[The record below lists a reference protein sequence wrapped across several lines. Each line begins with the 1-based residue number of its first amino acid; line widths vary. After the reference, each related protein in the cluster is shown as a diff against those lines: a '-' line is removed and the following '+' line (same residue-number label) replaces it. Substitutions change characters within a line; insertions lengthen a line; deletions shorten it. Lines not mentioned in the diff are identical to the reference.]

1 MDWIGDR
8 ISQLV
13 EEGKKALGKEVVV
26 MSDSKEDE
34 VDDGSGLWEDSD
46 EGGLGSSTSSRYGR
60 RSLSSPRRKRARP
73 SIPFHTVLGGP
84 SEVSPSGP
92 PAYGS
97 AMVSTFPGPSSSV
110 TSLVDPFSAS
120 ASTSATTTEWTR
132 ESEGDWQSEELKA
145 SMERARAMYMA
156 KRRGQVS
163 G

>member
-46 EGGLGSSTSSRYGR
+46 GGGLGSSTSSRYGR

-73 SIPFHTVLGGP
+73 SIPFHAVLGGS

-97 AMVSTFPGPSSSV
+97 ATTLTFPGPSSSV
-110 TSLVDPFSAS
+110 TSLVDPFSAP
-120 ASTSATTTEWTR
+120 ASATTTTAGWMR

>member
-1 MDWIGDR
+1 MDWIGDK
-8 ISQLV
+8 ISQLI

-26 MSDSKEDE
+26 MSDVKEDE

-46 EGGLGSSTSSRYGR
+46 GGDLRCSPSSRYA

-73 SIPFHTVLGGP
+73 SIPFHAVLGGS

-97 AMVSTFPGPSSSV
+97 ATTLTFPGPSSSV
-110 TSLVDPFSAS
+110 TSLVDPFSAP
-120 ASTSATTTEWTR
+120 ASATTTTAGWMK

>member
-34 VDDGSGLWEDSD
+34 VDDGSGLWEDAD

-60 RSLSSPRRKRARP
+60 KSLSSPRRKRARP
-73 SIPFHTVLGGP
+73 SLPFHTVLGG
-84 SEVSPSGP
+84 SNESSPSGP
-92 PAYGS
+92 PTYGS
-97 AMVSTFPGPSSSV
+97 STISTFPGPSSSV
-110 TSLVDPFSAS
+110 TSLADPFFA
-120 ASTSATTTEWTR
+120 SATTTPTTTGWTR
-132 ESEGDWQSEELKA
+132 ETEGDWQSEELKE
-145 SMERARAMYMA
+145 SMERARAVYMA

>member
-46 EGGLGSSTSSRYGR
+46 EGGLGSSTSSRHGC

-73 SIPFHTVLGGP
+73 SIPFHTVLGG
-84 SEVSPSGP
+84 SNEASPSGP

-97 AMVSTFPGPSSSV
+97 AVTSTFPEPSTSV
-110 TSLVDPFSAS
+110 TSLADPFSA
-120 ASTSATTTEWTR
+120 TTTTMGWTR

-145 SMERARAMYMA
+145 SMERARAMYLA

>member
-46 EGGLGSSTSSRYGR
+46 DGRLGSSTSSRYGP

-73 SIPFHTVLGGP
+73 SIPFYAVLGG
-84 SEVSPSGP
+84 SNEASPSGP

-97 AMVSTFPGPSSSV
+97 SMISTFPGPSSSV
-110 TSLVDPFSAS
+110 TSLADSFPAS
-120 ASTSATTTEWTR
+120 ATATPTTTGWTR
-132 ESEGDWQSEELKA
+132 ETEGDWQSEELKA

-156 KRRGQVS
+156 KRSGQVS